1 VKNHKINAFT
11 NKTRYFVRI
20 IGEKGGKMIMKKTF
34 KNLLLV
40 FLLILGGVTLLACDG
55 VGGKGSLAKDEDAFM
70 VQAVSAA
77 NMSSG
82 GMSLSTNQNV
92 SLDASNANNPLT
104 SGVELTIE
112 NALGEGLAELVNEQ
126 LKMVQDFLTNIE
138 IKHKKNDSTDPQLAK
153 YEKIAYY
160 DTVDLLGVSI
170 DYKMYYTVTEHEE
183 EVEEDG
189 EVEVETEFDGLLVIT
204 VGKNV
209 RKLVVHGEVEVETD
223 AKGNVEKELKVIHE
237 YATGV
242 VEISSKVEKG
252 EREFTFKVD
261 DNITGEIEFKL
272 EIENKRSG
280 VVLKIETKFEVG
292 AKESELKLEF
302 ELKDGKN
309 GKEVHIK
316 LEIENLEIPIIGKIE
331 ADLEATLVVED
342 ATEVVKLNFTFNGN
356 VKYTPLTGAVQDLD
370 LDFTHTLEVPKVQAP
385 AQNENPAN

>member
-1 VKNHKINAFT
+1 
-11 NKTRYFVRI
+11 
-20 IGEKGGKMIMKKTF
+20 MKKTF